1 MRELKEKFDN
11 WVEKRRHSF
20 KLWVEFNKD
29 YFLAYAG
36 MLFLIGYAAYLF
48 LPGIVQNILKL
59 VNIF

>member
-11 WVEKRRHSF
+11 WVEKRRRSF

-36 MLFLIGYAAYLF
+36 MLFLIGLAAYLF
-48 LPGIVQNILKL
+48 LPGIIQDILKL